1 MDWKQALNEFSI
13 AWYGYGQAWYT
24 IAVLL
29 LTLGLLAWGKASPA
43 AIMWGAVALLLGAGI
58 LDEKSALAG
67 LANEGMVTVAILY
80 LVGAGVTET
89 GAIDFIAHRVLGSP
103 KSPTV
108 AVARVMIPTAG
119 ISAFI
124 NNTPLVAMLIPIVND
139 WAKKNRVPVSKLMLP
154 LSYAAILGG
163 TCSLIGTSTN
173 LIVSGLYKSHFE
185 KVVKQ
190 QNERAKAAEQAD
202 VKSTS
207 GDSGP
212 STPAPTAKAEVPEL
226 KMFDIS
232 WVGIPATLVGCAFVI
247 LASKKLLPDRTPAL
261 SQLTDPRQY
270 TVEMLVEPSSPMVG
284 KTIEE
289 AGLRHLPGV
298 YLAEIDRDGMVLPAV
313 SPEERL
319 RSGDRLVFVGVVD
332 SVVDL
337 QRTRGLVPATDQVFK
352 LSEPRSQRCLIEA
365 VVSNTCSLVGQTIR
379 DARFRSHYNAVVLAV
394 ARNGERLPGKI
405 GDIQMTTGDTLLLE
419 GHPSFVETHRNSRD
433 FFLVSQLQDSQPR
446 SYERAGYAL
455 TILVGMIAAAGFGWL
470 PMLHAAIIAAGL
482 MILTRCVTVD
492 GARKYLNADVLLA
505 ISASF
510 AISFALEKTGA
521 AKSIAESIT
530 SLASGNPWGTLAMI
544 YLGTILVTEA
554 VTNNAAAALMFPLG
568 LKAAET
574 LGVNHFPFVII
585 VMVAASAGF
594 ATPIGYQ
601 TNLMVYGPG
610 GYKFSDYVKIGVPL
624 DILIGIVAVLIAP
637 LVWPFYPPT

>member
-1 MDWKQALNEFSI
+1 MDWKHLAGDFSV
-13 AWYGYGQAWYT
+13 AWFSYGQAWYT

-29 LTLGLLAWGKASPA
+29 LTLALLAWGKASPA

-103 KSPTV
+103 KSPTL
-108 AVARVMIPTAG
+108 AVARLMIPTAG

-124 NNTPLVAMLIPIVND
+124 NNTPLVAMLIPIVSD

-185 KVVKQ
+185 KIEKD
-190 QNERAKAAEQAD
+190 KAAQAKTAD
-202 VKSTS
+202 KSADGKS
-207 GDSGP
+207 ADGQPIADKP
-212 STPAPTAKAEVPEL
+212 KTPAL

-232 WVGIPATLVGCAFVI
+232 WVGIPATLAGCAFVI

-270 TVEMLVEPSSPMVG
+270 TVEMLVEAASPMVG

-313 SPEERL
+313 SPDERL

-337 QRTRGLVPATDQVFK
+337 QRTRGLKPATDQVFK

-405 GDIQMTTGDTLLLE
+405 GDIQLTTGDTLLLE

-455 TILVGMIAAAGFGWL
+455 AILLGMITVAGFGWL
-470 PMLHAAIIAAGL
+470 PMLHSAIIAAGL

-624 DILIGIVAVLIAP
+624 DILIGIIAVLIAP
-637 LVWPFYPPT
+637 LVWPF

>member
-1 MDWKQALNEFSI
+1 MGW
-13 AWYGYGQAWYT
+13 QAWYT
-24 IAVLL
+24 VAVLI
-29 LTLGLLAWGKASPA
+29 LTLGLLAWGKSSPA
-43 AIMWGAVALLLGAGI
+43 AIMWGAVALLLGANI
-58 LDEKSALAG
+58 LDAKGALAG
-67 LANEGMVTVAILY
+67 LSNEGMVTVAILY

-103 KSPTV
+103 KSPTA
-108 AVARVMIPTAG
+108 AVTRLMLPTAA
-119 ISAFI
+119 ISGFI

-173 LIVSGLYKSHFE
+173 LIISGLYKDRFPDLE
-185 KVVKQ
+185 PL
-190 QNERAKAAEQAD
+190 
-202 VKSTS
+202 
-207 GDSGP
+207 G
-212 STPAPTAKAEVPEL
+212 
-226 KMFDIS
+226 MFNIS
-232 WVGIPATLVGCAFVI
+232 WVGIPATLAGCAFVI
-247 LASKKLLPDRTPAL
+247 LASKRLLPDRTPAL
-261 SQLTDPRQY
+261 SRLDDPRQY
-270 TVEMLVEPSSPMVG
+270 TVEMIVDDTSPMVG
-284 KTIEE
+284 KTIED

-337 QRTRGLVPATDQVFK
+337 QRTRGLKPATDQVFK

-379 DARFRSHYNAVVLAV
+379 DSRFRSHYNAVVLAV

-405 GDIQMTTGDTLLLE
+405 GDIQLSTGDTLLLE
-419 GHPSFVETHRNSRD
+419 SHPSFVETHRNSRD
-433 FFLVSQLQDSQPR
+433 FFLVSQLQDSHPR

-455 TILVGMIAAAGFGWL
+455 AILSAMIVVVGFELLPMLQAAVIAAA
-470 PMLHAAIIAAGL
+470 L
-482 MILTRCVTVD
+482 MILTRCMTVD

-510 AISFALEKTGA
+510 AISKALEETGA
-521 AKSIAESIT
+521 ARAIAESIT

-544 YLGTILVTEA
+544 YIGTVLVTEA

-568 LKAAET
+568 IQAADQ
-574 LGVNHFPFVII
+574 LHVNHFPFVIV

-624 DILIGIVAVLIAP
+624 DILIGIIAVLIAP
-637 LVWPFYPPT
+637 LVWPF